1 MNLTFRVK
9 VNSRADCRFVSGDSA
24 MIRYILAATIASGL
38 LAVIPSE
45 ARAAA
50 CAYGIYRAGC
60 AGPNGAA
67 VVRTPDRDPFARAAP
82 MN

>member
-1 MNLTFRVK
+1 
-9 VNSRADCRFVSGDSA
+9 

-50 CAYGIYRAGC
+50 CAYGIYRAGYI
-60 AGPNGAA
+60 GPNGAA
-67 VVRTPDRDPFARAAP
+67 VVRTPY
-82 MN
+82 